1 MTLEQVVIFYLIL
14 ATWWNANKWV
24 KSNRTIKDLVKQRDK
39 YKKAWTEGNDVIV
52 WEKNEEVRSRK

>member
-14 ATWWNANKWV
+14 ATWWNANKWM
-24 KSNRTIKDLVKQRDK
+24 KSNKTIKDLVKQRDK
-39 YKKAWTEGNDVIV
+39 YKQAWAEGNDVIV